1 MANIV
6 ELRDMS
12 DDKLEEMLENS
23 REEMF
28 NLRFQQ
34 ASARL
39 EDYSRLKH
47 VRREIAQLESVLHMR
62 RLAVET
68 AVSESTELAN
78 FLKDKTW
85 KATARYDYENL
96 IAYQVEFTDESG
108 DSLASAV
115 VDLNKKRVRS
125 RKARSASKKSSS
137 LKSFEIAG

>member
-47 VRREIAQLESVLHMR
+47 VRREIAQLETVLHMR
-62 RLAVET
+62 QLAVET

-78 FLKDKTW
+78 FLQGQSW
-85 KATARYDYENL
+85 NAVARYVYEDA
-96 IAYQVEFTDESG
+96 AYQVEFTDESG
-108 DSLASAV
+108 NSLGSAL

-125 RKARSASKKSSS
+125 RKARSAGKTPRMVTR
-137 LKSFEIAG
+137 FEIAG